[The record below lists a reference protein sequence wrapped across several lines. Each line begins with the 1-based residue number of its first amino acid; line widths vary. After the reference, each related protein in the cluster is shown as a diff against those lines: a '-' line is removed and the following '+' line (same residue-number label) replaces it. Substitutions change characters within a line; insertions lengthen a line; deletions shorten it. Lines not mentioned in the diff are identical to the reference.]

1 MDLVLLA
8 DGFRGEVATQ
18 TVRDRSVL
26 VHLDGKVVQHLVRRP
41 NLLEQ
46 RNIVKQLSLK
56 FGNFLCQFY
65 KYFEISLIAK
75 NKKRLCDSGCLPNC
89 CNEIP
94 WVAIPWVFHVPI
106 FKI

>member
-75 NKKRLCDSGCLPNC
+75 NKKGYVYNC
-89 CNEIP
+89 SKN
-94 WVAIPWVFHVPI
+94 VFLHTFSI
-106 FKI
+106 SLIAKK